1 VLEVA
6 LERRIRF
13 WLIFCIAALTLVV
26 NPWNYFDPINLPKL
40 FVLAVSAFSIFG
52 NLIPAFRRVLSSELR
67 SLVYGV
73 IGFVVILFLVLFTS
87 SSSKW
92 GQVYGDYGRNTGLL
106 AYFSLALLLL
116 SAVFVSNR
124 SFVERLM
131 WALIVTGIA
140 NAVYGFFQWAK
151 MDPIEWNNPYNPI
164 VGTLGNPN
172 FASAHLGIASIA
184 SLALTLA
191 LNQKLLV
198 RSALVSNIGL
208 SLFVILKSDSSQGLL
223 IFGLGSVVIFYFR
236 FLASIKLVA
245 LKIAY
250 LGAAFVG
257 VILGIFGLLNKG
269 PLAAYM
275 YQVSVTYRG
284 DYWRAGWKMT
294 LENPLL
300 GVGLDSYGSWYRFY
314 RNEAA
319 ALRRGPDVTSNS
331 AHNVFLDIS
340 SNGGFLLLL
349 AYIVILGLIVRSGWR
364 ILRKISRYDAIG
376 IALVTSW
383 LAYLVQSLFSI
394 NQLGL
399 AVWGWV
405 MGGAIIG
412 YDLYKDRPDTKITK
426 RVKPIHRE
434 QVSASSVIT
443 GTAGLVLGVAL
454 AIWPSYK
461 DINFK
466 SALQGGN
473 PDNIEKITQ
482 SFPKLNYYNVYASG
496 VFLESEGF
504 EEAALR
510 MTRSAIENNPRDFN
524 SWKILLQNPKIS
536 ETERAEAIANMKAL
550 DPFNN
555 TLDKP

>member
-13 WLIFCIAALTLVV
+13 WLIFCVGALTLVV
-26 NPWNYFDPINLPKL
+26 NPWNYLDPINLPKL
-40 FVLAVSAFSIFG
+40 FVLAVSAFAIFG
-52 NLIPAFRRVLSSELR
+52 SLVPAFRRAIGSEFT

-92 GQVYGDYGRNTGLL
+92 GQIYGDYGRNTGLL

-140 NAVYGFFQWAK
+140 NAIYGIFQWANL
-151 MDPIEWNNPYNPI
+151 DPIEWNNPYNPI

-172 FASAHLGIASIA
+172 FASAHLGIASLA
-184 SLALTLA
+184 SLALALA
-191 LNQKLLV
+191 INQKLLV
-198 RSALVSNIGL
+198 RVVLASNIGL
-208 SLFVILKSDSSQGLL
+208 SFFVILKSNSSQGLL
-223 IFGLGSVVIFYFR
+223 IFGLGSVVIIYFR
-236 FLASIKLVA
+236 FLASIKFVA

-250 LGAAFVG
+250 WGAVLVG
-257 VILGIFGLLNKG
+257 VIMGIFGLLNKG
-269 PLAAYM
+269 PLAAYL

-294 LENPLL
+294 VENPLL
-300 GVGLDSYGSWYRFY
+300 GVGLDSYGNWYRFY
-314 RNEAA
+314 RNETA

-349 AYIVILGLIVRSGWR
+349 AYLVMFGLIVRSGWR
-364 ILRKISRYDAIG
+364 ILRKNSGYDPIG
-376 IALVTSW
+376 MALVTSW
-383 LAYLVQSLFSI
+383 LAYLVQSLISI

-412 YDLYKDRPDTKITK
+412 YDLYKDRPDAKISK
-426 RVKPIHRE
+426 KVKPIDRQ
-434 QVSASSVIT
+434 QVSASSAIT
-443 GTAGLVLGVAL
+443 GTLGLALGITI
-454 AIWPSYK
+454 AIWPSTQ
-461 DINFK
+461 DINFRN
-466 SALQGGN
+466 ALQGGD
-473 PDNIEKITQ
+473 PEKIEKAVR
-482 SFPKLNYYNVYASG
+482 SFPGHNYYYDYAAQIF
-496 VFLESEGF
+496 VQNKLEDK
-504 EEAALR
+504 ALGL
-510 MTRSAIENNPRDFN
+510 TRDAITKNPRDFN
-524 SWKILLQNPKIS
+524 AWKVFISNPKIS
-536 ETERAEAIANMKAL
+536 ETERAEAIAKMKAL
-550 DPFNN
+550 DPFYN
-555 TLDKP
+555 TSDK